1 MIKPTVRELMNAHLR
16 IARET
21 PSESQAQEQLDIVK
35 GMIGYAVANGDI
47 TPQEHANEWV
57 MIRLVREQRINERN
71 KRSVGHA

>member
-1 MIKPTVRELMNAHLR
+1 MIKPEVRKLMNMHLA

-21 PSESQAQEQLDIVK
+21 PSDAQHDEQLNVVK

-47 TPQEHANEWV
+47 TPQEHASEWV

-71 KRSVGHA
+71 KRSISHA